1 MIFFV
6 KIFVIM
12 ARNGKW
18 QTKQIVKI
26 SLVNVNKCM
35 NTFSTLMDVWIEDI
49 TLYTVYIYPRYEND
63 TKNHEIYCENY
74 STVFFFPFIRI
85 DINPFNLYGS
95 VYVLCE
101 PPSAFK
107 TKILR

>member
-49 TLYTVYIYPRYEND
+49 TLYYNQVYVPTKRHND
-63 TKNHEIYCENY
+63 TKDHEIYCENS
-74 STVFFFPFIRI
+74 STVFFFF
-85 DINPFNLYGS
+85 
-95 VYVLCE
+95 
-101 PPSAFK
+101 
-107 TKILR
+107 